1 MSASKNRTRD
11 EARDRDRARAHRIAR
26 IARAIDRR
34 ARIARARIAR
44 AIDRARTRDEARN
57 VIWVQLVYV
66 NDVME
71 VFMHRFNLDDAPR
84 HLYDTIKNNL
94 TKNVWRYNNVYAGDG
109 LLGME
114 GLAIEDDHSDY
125 EQECAEQVFEY
136 LAGKMDAWN
145 SPDPDEY
152 PDTYKTKAPHD
163 VCITMRSPN

>member
-11 EARDRDRARAHRIAR
+11 EARARAHRIAR
-26 IARAIDRR
+26 IARDIDRR
-34 ARIARARIAR
+34 ARIARAHIAH
-44 AIDRARTRDEARN
+44 TRDEARD

-152 PDTYKTKAPHD
+152 TDTYKTKGPHD